1 MSEIK
6 MIFLMTASLTKTN
19 EKIIPGHFS
28 LDSSDSSN
36 SDTPETQN
44 EVEIEMTNYRK
55 ESSLPKNENPLSYW
69 KKKEVQYPLLAKLA
83 KKYLCIQATSTT
95 AERIFSRLGLLLT
108 KRRLCLD
115 GERSEK
121 IMFLSDKV

>member
-1 MSEIK
+1 

-55 ESSLPKNENPLSYW
+55 
-69 KKKEVQYPLLAKLA
+69 
-83 KKYLCIQATSTT
+83 
-95 AERIFSRLGLLLT
+95 
-108 KRRLCLD
+108 
-115 GERSEK
+115 
-121 IMFLSDKV
+121 

>member
-1 MSEIK
+1 

-83 KKYLCIQATSTT
+83 KKYLCIQATST
-95 AERIFSRLGLLLT
+95 